1 MFRFL
6 LDQTQ
11 TPNTK
16 VKVNTLRFLRSVL
29 DVMDASNFPA
39 EDPDLPLA
47 VTKVTSS
54 LCIIDRTSSCNK
66 AAESPVLSLTVCRL
80 VPLID

>member
-29 DVMDASNFPA
+29 DVMDAANFPA

-47 VTKVTSS
+47 VTKVTTPPSV
-54 LCIIDRTSSCNK
+54 IDCTCSCNK
-66 AAESPVLSLTVCRL
+66 PAESPASVGDSL
-80 VPLID
+80 